1 MGEKKMSGINTYESM
16 LISFNLQKIA
26 LILIITGF
34 IILRVG
40 KLSNGKLNRHD
51 MISTFGYLLVVLSV
65 PYMIN
70 FTYDIIVSQT
80 VSPVILIHSLIGI
93 VILLLGFIVV
103 INRRSWKIKR
113 RLKTKANMQTL
124 LVLWLVN
131 FILGSYIALFT

>member
-1 MGEKKMSGINTYESM
+1 MSGINTYESM

-40 KLSNGKLNRHD
+40 KLSKGKLNRHD

-80 VSPVILIHSLIGI
+80 VSPVILTHSLIGI

-103 INRRSWKIKR
+103 INRRNWKIKR